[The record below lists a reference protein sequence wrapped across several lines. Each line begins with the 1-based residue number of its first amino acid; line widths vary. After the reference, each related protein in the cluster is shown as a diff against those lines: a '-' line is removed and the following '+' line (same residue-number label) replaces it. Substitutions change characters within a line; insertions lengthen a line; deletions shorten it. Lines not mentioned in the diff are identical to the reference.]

1 MRINP
6 YLLDALH
13 SWGSWRRD
21 EDISGLGYA
30 SETME
35 ARMMAGTA
43 WSRGGETAD
52 PEYRPNDDV
61 RRIRLVIDALP
72 SKLQLVLWAGYV
84 GRDGPMSED
93 LGRQACGVSLGEY
106 RDLMRVALSRVA
118 DGLNMSLY
126 TR

>member
-1 MRINP
+1 
-6 YLLDALH
+6 
-13 SWGSWRRD
+13 
-21 EDISGLGYA
+21 
-30 SETME
+30 
-35 ARMMAGTA
+35 MMAGTA
-43 WSRGGETAD
+43 WSRGGEIAD

-126 TR
+126 VR